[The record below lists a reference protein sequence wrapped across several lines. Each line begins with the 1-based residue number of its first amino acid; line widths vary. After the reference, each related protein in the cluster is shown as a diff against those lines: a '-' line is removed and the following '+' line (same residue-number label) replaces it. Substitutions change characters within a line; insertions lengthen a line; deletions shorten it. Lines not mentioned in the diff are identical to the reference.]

1 MSSNK
6 KNIPEIF
13 KSPFIEHG
21 YGALFQGFQHLMR
34 HRIRDILLV
43 SSLYDLYVFEEDGR
57 IYELIREE
65 YQGLNLSHIPEITR
79 VSRGDEALQM
89 ASEEKRYDLI
99 ITTPHIE
106 DMDST
111 ELARKVRQSG
121 LNIPVVLLA
130 YDNRELSE
138 LLKHADS
145 KMFDRI
151 FIWTGNFRII
161 IAIVKHLEDIM
172 NVEHDTKLVGVQT
185 IILIEDNVRFYSAYL
200 PLLYTEILKQS
211 QRLILEGVNLTHKY
225 LRMRARP
232 KILLCTNYEEAW
244 QYFEKYQDTI
254 LGVISDIDFKR
265 KGKHDDKAGI
275 KFAREVK
282 KRHDDIPIL
291 LQSNHLEYA
300 DEARATGA
308 HFILKDSPTLLQE
321 LRRFTNSQFGFGD
334 FIFRTPEG
342 REVGRAHDLISLEEQ
357 LKVVPAESIRF
368 HAERN
373 HFSTWLKARTEFWL
387 AHQLRPRKVS
397 DYPSLEALR
406 RHLIN
411 SLKEYR
417 KLRQQGVI
425 TDFNKDTFDPQIG
438 FARLGGGSLGGKARG
453 LSFVNTLITNYGI
466 TNQYPG
472 IKILVPA
479 SVVLGT
485 DVFDAFLDDNNLREF
500 ALNSN
505 DDQEIIQRFLA
516 ASKFPDDII
525 KSLMDFLDLID
536 SPLAVRSSS
545 LLEDSQYHPFA
556 GVYETYMIAN
566 NHPNRLI
573 RLNELLNAI
582 KKVYAS
588 TFFKSAKQY
597 MQVTSYRMEEEK
609 MAIIIQRLVGSRHK
623 NRFYPTFAGVAKSY
637 NFYPV
642 APQLPEDG
650 IVSVALGLGQMV
662 VDGGSAIKFS
672 PKHPTRLSQFY
683 TTKDLLRTTQHKF
696 YALDFDA
703 YHPED
708 SKTFDESVRL
718 FPLKYAEEDGTLFYV
733 GSTYLA
739 EEDRVVDGTSRPGA
753 RVITFAPILKHRI
766 FPLAEILNHL
776 LEIGSWG
783 MGTPVEIEFAVNMQP
798 NEKGLKEFGLLQMR
812 PLVLKREL
820 EQIKLEECKP
830 ENLICYSESVM
841 GHGIIKDIY
850 DVVYVDYHRYNR
862 AKSLQVAN
870 EVSQLNAMLV
880 KENRPY
886 VLIGVGRWGSL
897 DPWLGIPVNWEQ
909 ISGAKAIV
917 ETSFKDFMVEP
928 SQGSHFFQNLT
939 SFLVGY
945 FTVNQFKE
953 QGFIS
958 WDWLNAQK
966 PFTAHEFTFHLRFDE
981 PLRVIMNGRKRKGVI
996 TKPGIKEK

>member
-1 MSSNK
+1 
-6 KNIPEIF
+6 
-13 KSPFIEHG
+13 
-21 YGALFQGFQHLMR
+21 
-34 HRIRDILLV
+34 
-43 SSLYDLYVFEEDGR
+43 
-57 IYELIREE
+57 
-65 YQGLNLSHIPEITR
+65 
-79 VSRGDEALQM
+79 
-89 ASEEKRYDLI
+89 
-99 ITTPHIE
+99 
-106 DMDST
+106 
-111 ELARKVRQSG
+111 
-121 LNIPVVLLA
+121 
-130 YDNRELSE
+130 
-138 LLKHADS
+138 
-145 KMFDRI
+145 
-151 FIWTGNFRII
+151 
-161 IAIVKHLEDIM
+161 
-172 NVEHDTKLVGVQT
+172 
-185 IILIEDNVRFYSAYL
+185 
-200 PLLYTEILKQS
+200 
-211 QRLILEGVNLTHKY
+211 
-225 LRMRARP
+225 
-232 KILLCTNYEEAW
+232 
-244 QYFEKYQDTI
+244 
-254 LGVISDIDFKR
+254 
-265 KGKHDDKAGI
+265 
-275 KFAREVK
+275 
-282 KRHDDIPIL
+282 
-291 LQSNHLEYA
+291 
-300 DEARATGA
+300 
-308 HFILKDSPTLLQE
+308 
-321 LRRFTNSQFGFGD
+321 
-334 FIFRTPEG
+334 
-342 REVGRAHDLISLEEQ
+342 
-357 LKVVPAESIRF
+357 
-368 HAERN
+368 
-373 HFSTWLKARTEFWL
+373 
-387 AHQLRPRKVS
+387 
-397 DYPSLEALR
+397 
-406 RHLIN
+406 
-411 SLKEYR
+411 
-417 KLRQQGVI
+417 
-425 TDFNKDTFDPQIG
+425 
-438 FARLGGGSLGGKARG
+438 
-453 LSFVNTLITNYGI
+453 
-466 TNQYPG
+466 
-472 IKILVPA
+472 
-479 SVVLGT
+479 
-485 DVFDAFLDDNNLREF
+485 
-500 ALNSN
+500 
-505 DDQEIIQRFLA
+505 
-516 ASKFPDDII
+516 
-525 KSLMDFLDLID
+525 
-536 SPLAVRSSS
+536 
-545 LLEDSQYHPFA
+545 
-556 GVYETYMIAN
+556 
-566 NHPNRLI
+566 
-573 RLNELLNAI
+573 
-582 KKVYAS
+582 
-588 TFFKSAKQY
+588 

-733 GSTYLA
+733 GSTYLP

-753 RVITFAPILKHRI
+753 RVVTFAPILKHRI